1 MPKSI
6 LQITLLIT
14 SQTRIER
21 STKEISAIP
30 EKETKA
36 IKDAEADKKAPGFFA
51 RLFGK
56 STKDKA
62 TASKDEQDKTG
73 NTGPIDPSAADS
85 NEQTILPASP
95 NAANPEFAADPTNLT
110 NEKAGH
116 ELTAVPPLDQGFR
129 NAPATKRK
137 RSAWG
142 RLVDEFRKN
151 YCPRESP
158 SLILPTAP
166 TVKEKYSYV
175 NMNRVPILLA
185 GAFSALSLSVG
196 AWLFVHAQWYFFWY
210 AIYAFYSE
218 IYIFASFI
226 ITLFGKS
233 FDLKEHDKK
242 KADHP
247 LTEQTAP
254 TVDIFLPVC
263 KEPLEILE
271 NTWKHIAELHY
282 PEAKLQKY
290 VLDDGA
296 QDSVRLLCER
306 FGFNYI
312 VRPDR
317 PTLKKAGNMRNAF
330 ASTNGDFFVVFDA
343 DFCPR
348 SDFLLELIPI
358 HLADPNIAIVQ
369 TPQFFRAPGE
379 QTWIEQGAGSVQEFF
394 YRLIQTCRNTWGGSI
409 CVGSNAVY
417 RRESL
422 EAVGGTAPAE
432 CSEDVHTGF
441 YAVNRGWRLFYS
453 PLVLACGIC
462 PDTPRAFFSQQMRWC
477 TGSLSLLT
485 HRDFWRSKLTWRQK
499 ACYLSGMMYYST
511 SATAAFFNPLPAP
524 ILLWTRPE
532 LMKFYNL
539 FFAFPSLIT
548 GLIIIRL
555 WARSRYTMSVQYSQV
570 VMAYAYTQSFWDRF
584 FGTKLAW
591 VPSGDNKSHKNNRYR
606 NMRLLAWAW
615 TIAHNTVLITGAAY
629 RICGGLHWYHVV
641 PALVLDFYNFI
652 VMHRFLL
659 YRHAKD

>member
-1 MPKSI
+1 M
-6 LQITLLIT
+6 LLT
-14 SQTRIER
+14 NLQTRIEP
-21 STKEISAIP
+21 STE
-30 EKETKA
+30 ETTAAPKQDTA
-36 IKDAEADKKAPGFFA
+36 KVEYADTNKKSSGWLP
-51 RLFGK
+51 RLFGE
-56 STKDKA
+56 SRTKVRADKQEQEK
-62 TASKDEQDKTG
+62 TSDKEASI
-73 NTGPIDPSAADS
+73 P
-85 NEQTILPASP
+85 PA
-95 NAANPEFAADPTNLT
+95 EVT
-110 NEKAGH
+110 NEKVTLQKPAVTTNQQ
-116 ELTAVPPLDQGFR
+116 TAVQPTEIINEKSAIEL
-129 NAPATKRK
+129 PAVFPTNKDATNIPNIKPK
-137 RSAWG
+137 RSLWQ
-142 RLVDEFRKN
+142 RLVDEYRKN

-158 SLILPTAP
+158 SLILPSCP
-166 TVKEKYSYV
+166 TDSEKYSYT
-175 NMNRVPILLA
+175 NMNRIPILLA
-185 GAFSALSLSVG
+185 GIISALSLSVG
-196 AWLFVHAQWYFFWY
+196 AWLFIHVKWYFFWY

-218 IYIFASFI
+218 IYIFASFF
-226 ITLFGKS
+226 ITLFGKP
-233 FDLKEHDKK
+233 FDLKGHNKK
-242 KADHP
+242 KKDHL
-247 LTEQTAP
+247 LTEEAAP

-263 KEPLEILE
+263 KEPLEILG
-271 NTWKHIAELHY
+271 NTWKYIAELQY
-282 PEAKLQKY
+282 PASKLRRY

-306 FGFNYI
+306 FGFTYI

-317 PTLKKAGNMRNAF
+317 PTLKKAGNMRHAF
-330 ASTNGDFFVVFDA
+330 ANSSGDFFVVFDA

-358 HLADPNIAIVQ
+358 HLADPKIAIVQ
-369 TPQFFRAPGE
+369 TPQYFRAPGE

-441 YAVNRGWRLFYS
+441 YAVNRGWRLFYT

-524 ILLWTRPE
+524 ILLWARPE
-532 LMKFYNL
+532 LMKYYNL

-548 GLIIIRL
+548 GLIIIRW
-555 WARSRYTMSVQYSQV
+555 WARSRYTLSVQYSQV

-591 VPSGDNKSHKNNRYR
+591 VPSGDNKAHKNNRYR
-606 NMRLLAWAW
+606 NMRILAWAW
-615 TIAHNTVLITGAAY
+615 TITHNTVLITGAAY

-652 VMHRFLL
+652 VIHRFLF
-659 YRHAKD
+659 YRHARD